1 MVNIT
6 IRNLPLELLK
16 RMRIFAARSRR
27 SLNSE
32 MLIILEEGVS
42 SRISTEICTGS
53 NSFGSLVLQK
63 TSPISSGL
71 REKIWSELCG
81 SWTEERTL
89 SEVISE
95 IYTLRENGKI
105 S

>member
-32 MLIILEEGVS
+32 MLILLEEGVS
-42 SRISTEICTGS
+42 ARIADEISNGS
-53 NSFGSLVLQK
+53 NNPGSPILKK
-63 TSPISSGL
+63 TNSISSGL
-71 REKIWSELCG
+71 REKIWTELCG
-81 SWTEERTL
+81 SWTEERSF

-95 IYTLRENGKI
+95 IYTIRENSKP